1 MTEIAMRV
9 ARVMGKKNI
18 TRSIVSLEEVAKVV
32 DDIAQIPLLLNGFSN
47 MNAVELIDI
56 ITLAAAKEVGTF

>member
-9 ARVMGKKNI
+9 ARVMGKKNM